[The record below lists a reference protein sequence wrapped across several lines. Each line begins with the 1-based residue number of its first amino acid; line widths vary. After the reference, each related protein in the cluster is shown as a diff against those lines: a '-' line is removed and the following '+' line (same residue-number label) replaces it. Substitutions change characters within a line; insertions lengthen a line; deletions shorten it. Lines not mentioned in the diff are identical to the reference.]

1 MKSSRSVIGCAAAC
15 VAAISL
21 CACDR
26 NAAELAALK
35 ADNEHLR
42 AELAQLRSKANGG
55 KEAGGDPSKADLI
68 LAINDL
74 WSQRFEDS
82 EFRSKQRLSGKIIR
96 VTGFVDNVTSNS
108 VALYG
113 TAKASRSVRMSVNL
127 NSAYA
132 AKIQEGMAE
141 LQKGITVTVQGKF
154 AYERMGL
161 DESVFVDKDSGKTLS
176 DAEMRVIG
184 VSGPNTPPPGP
195 EPEKK

>member
-15 VAAISL
+15 AVAVSL

-42 AELAQLRSKANGG
+42 AELAQLRSKAHGA
-55 KEAGGDPSKADLI
+55 KEAETDPAKADLI
-68 LAINDL
+68 LTINEL

-96 VTGFVDNVTSNS
+96 VTGFVDNVTSGS

-113 TAKASRSVRMSVNL
+113 TGKASRSVRMSVNL
-127 NSAYA
+127 NSGYA
-132 AKIQEGMAE
+132 AKIQEGLAE
-141 LQKGITVTVQGKF
+141 LGKGITITVQGKF
-154 AYERMGL
+154 AYDRMGL
-161 DESVFVDKDSGKTLS
+161 DDSAFVDKATGKSLS
-176 DAEMRVIG
+176 DKEMRVLG
-184 VSGPNTPPPGP
+184 QSGSTSPLPLPA
-195 EPEKK
+195 PEKK